1 MKLKLVLTAVLAL
14 SSLCAAQD
22 VLVKSGETVAF
33 MGDSITQQGWQ
44 SGSGYVKLVVSGL
57 EANGVTITPVPAG
70 ISGHKSNQMLAR
82 LDKDVL
88 AKKPQWMTLSC
99 GVNDVW
105 HGEKGV
111 PLEQYRQN
119 IRQIVDKCL
128 AANVKVMIL
137 TATMI
142 REDATNDEN
151 KKLAAYNE
159 FLRELAKEKKLPL
172 ADLYADMEAAV
183 KAGGGGKGK
192 PNLLTT
198 DGVHMNAAGNVMM
211 ATGVLKA
218 FGLND
223 EQLAKAKK
231 NWLDIPNAVELKVGL
246 TLRQYENL
254 KRLAGSQGKTV
265 QQYIDGEAKKLDAQ
279 E

>member
-22 VLVKSGETVAF
+22 LLIKPGETVGF

-44 SGSGYVKLVVSGL
+44 SGAGYVKLVVAGL

-88 AKKPQWMTLSC
+88 SKKPQWMTLSC

-105 HGEKGV
+105 HGDRGV
-111 PLEQYRQN
+111 PLDQYKKN
-119 IRQIVDKCL
+119 IGEIVDKCQ

-142 REDATNDEN
+142 SEDADAEN
-151 KKLAAYNE
+151 NRKLAAYND

-172 ADLYADMEAAV
+172 ADLYADMAAAV

-198 DGVHMNAAGNVMM
+198 DGVHMNTAGNVMM

-231 NWLDIPNAVELKVGL
+231 NWHDIPNAVELKVGL

-254 KRLAGSQGKTV
+254 KRLAESQGKTV
-265 QQYIDGEAKKLDAQ
+265 QQYIDGEAKKLDAA